1 MSVNLTK
8 GQGVNLKKEAPNLKR
23 VLVGLGWDPAK
34 AFFGSPQMDIDAS
47 VICIDED
54 GRKEGLVYYGDLT
67 HGSGAIK
74 HYGDNLTG
82 DGDGDDEQIEIQ
94 LDRVPEKI
102 KRLTVIINIYSAYSR
117 NQDFGKVKNCF
128 VHASDLDSGKELVR
142 YDVDGNFDGKTG
154 IFVADIYRHNGE
166 WKFKAIGE
174 GVKVANIAEMVAMK
188 CNR

>member
-1 MSVNLTK
+1 MSVKLTK

-23 VLVGLGWDPAK
+23 VLIGLGWDPVKSFLGPA
-34 AFFGSPQMDIDAS
+34 MDIDAS
-47 VICIDED
+47 VICIDEN
-54 GRKEGLVYYGDLT
+54 GHCESIVYYSDLE
-67 HGSGAIK
+67 HRSGAIK

-94 LDRVPEKI
+94 LDKVPANIGK
-102 KRLTVIINIYSAYSR
+102 LAVIINIYSAYNR
-117 NQDFGKVKNCF
+117 KQDFGKVNNCF

-174 GVKVANIAEMVAMK
+174 GVKVRGINEMVAMK